1 MLKQSSDSIPKDGAE
16 PVKTDDILSVSRF
29 GIVPENGYITKPL
42 TMIQKLNLIKKLIAE
57 LKYVVN
63 IEESILQTQ
72 QFYWLSFLSIVD
84 AKQQE
89 DIKIALENHTKMPV
103 RWLSNNEIEISISPE
118 SRIIKQ
124 RKIGI
129 NLFKNINKLWQF
141 TF

>member
-124 RKIGI
+124 RKI
-129 NLFKNINKLWQF
+129 
-141 TF
+141 